1 MLARIPTWLRGVSYA
16 IYGFL
21 YLPILLIAVYSFN
34 RARFG
39 LVWTGFTFDWYLALF
54 QNALVWQATQNT
66 LVLALVSTLV
76 STLLGSLLG
85 YGLYR
90 YRFPGK
96 KILQGLMLLPVIVP
110 DIVMAIA
117 LLLFYQ
123 FVRFYTGLFELGLG
137 TMILAHI
144 TFQIAFVA
152 IVVRS
157 RLQLLDPALEE
168 AAYDLYANTW
178 QKLRYVTLPLAMPGI
193 QAAALLA
200 FTLSIDDFV
209 ISFFTSGPESLTL
222 PILIYSTARRGV
234 TPEINALSTLI
245 ILVTLILVVGFPP
258 AECSAPLTRTAAP
271 AWDPASRSR
280 QFPLSP

>member
-1 MLARIPTWLRGVSYA
+1 MLARIPSWLRGVSYA

-54 QNALVWQATQNT
+54 RNASIWQATQNT
-66 LVLALVSTLV
+66 LVLAVVSTLV

-245 ILVTLILVVGFPP
+245 ILVTLILVVGFPLR
-258 AECSAPLTRTAAP
+258 SAPHR
-271 AWDPASRSR
+271 
-280 QFPLSP
+280 

>member
-39 LVWTGFTFDWYLALF
+39 LAWTGFTFDWYLSLF

-90 YRFPGK
+90 YHFPGK
-96 KILQGLMLLPVIVP
+96 KAVQGLLLLPVAIP
-110 DIVMAIA
+110 DIVMAIG

-123 FVRFYTGLFELGLG
+123 VVRAYTGWFELGLG

-245 ILVTLILVVGFPP
+245 ILVTLILVVGFPLR
-258 AECSAPLTRTAAP
+258 SAPHR
-271 AWDPASRSR
+271 
-280 QFPLSP
+280 

>member
-1 MLARIPTWLRGVSYA
+1 MAKIPIWLRGVSYA

-39 LVWTGFTFDWYLALF
+39 LVWTGFTFDWYWALF
-54 QNALVWQATQNT
+54 RNAAIWQATQNT
-66 LVLALVSTLV
+66 LVLAGVSTLV

-90 YRFPGK
+90 YRFPGQK
-96 KILQGLMLLPVIVP
+96 AVQGLLLLPVVVP
-110 DIVMAIA
+110 DIVMAIT

-123 FVRFYTGLFELGLG
+123 LVRAYTGWFELGLG
-137 TMILAHI
+137 TMVIAHI

-193 QAAALLA
+193 LAAALLA

-209 ISFFTSGPESLTL
+209 ISFFTSGPESQTL

-234 TPEINALSTLI
+234 TPEINALSTVI
-245 ILVTLILVVGFPP
+245 VAITLVAVMGFP
-258 AECSAPLTRTAAP
+258 LL
-271 AWDPASRSR
+271 SRSSR
-280 QFPLSP
+280 ERGRG

>member
-1 MLARIPTWLRGVSYA
+1 MPWSGRPR
-16 IYGFL
+16 
-21 YLPILLIAVYSFN
+21 
-34 RARFG
+34 
-39 LVWTGFTFDWYLALF
+39 
-54 QNALVWQATQNT
+54 QNT

-96 KILQGLMLLPVIVP
+96 KILQGLLLLPVAIP
-110 DIVMAIA
+110 DIVMAIG

-123 FVRFYTGLFELGLG
+123 VVRAYTGWFELGLG

-200 FTLSIDDFV
+200 FTF
-209 ISFFTSGPESLTL
+209 
-222 PILIYSTARRGV
+222 R
-234 TPEINALSTLI
+234 
-245 ILVTLILVVGFPP
+245 
-258 AECSAPLTRTAAP
+258 
-271 AWDPASRSR
+271 
-280 QFPLSP
+280 

>member
-1 MLARIPTWLRGVSYA
+1 
-16 IYGFL
+16 
-21 YLPILLIAVYSFN
+21 
-34 RARFG
+34 
-39 LVWTGFTFDWYLALF
+39 
-54 QNALVWQATQNT
+54 
-66 LVLALVSTLV
+66 
-76 STLLGSLLG
+76 
-85 YGLYR
+85 
-90 YRFPGK
+90 
-96 KILQGLMLLPVIVP
+96 
-110 DIVMAIA
+110 
-117 LLLFYQ
+117 
-123 FVRFYTGLFELGLG
+123 
-137 TMILAHI
+137 
-144 TFQIAFVA
+144 VA

-245 ILVTLILVVGFPP
+245 ILVTLILVVGFPLR
-258 AECSAPLTRTAAP
+258 SAPHR
-271 AWDPASRSR
+271 
-280 QFPLSP
+280 

>member
-209 ISFFTSGPESLTL
+209 ISFFTSGPESQTL

-245 ILVTLILVVGFPP
+245 ILVTLILVVGFPLR
-258 AECSAPLTRTAAP
+258 SAPHR
-271 AWDPASRSR
+271 
-280 QFPLSP
+280 

>member
-1 MLARIPTWLRGVSYA
+1 MPAWLRGVSYA
-16 IYGFL
+16 LYAFL
-21 YLPILLIAVYSFN
+21 YLPILLIILYSFN

-39 LVWTGFTFDWYLALF
+39 LVWTGFTFDWYISLF
-54 QNALVWQATQNT
+54 QNPMAWRATQNT
-66 LVLALVSTLV
+66 LILALVSTLI
-76 STLLGSLLG
+76 STVFGSLLG

-96 KILQGLMLLPVIVP
+96 NAFQGLMLLPVIIP
-110 DIVMAIA
+110 DIVMAIT
-117 LLLFYQ
+117 LLLFY
-123 FVRFYTGLFELGLG
+123 RFLRYYTGLFELGLG

-144 TFQIAFVA
+144 TFQISFVA

-168 AAYDLYANTW
+168 AAHDLYANTW

-193 QAAALLA
+193 LAAALLA

-222 PILIYSTARRGV
+222 PILIYSSVRRGV

-245 ILVTLILVVGFPP
+245 ILVTLVVVIGSPLLGRLRQGPHFTNLTKSSVKPP
-258 AECSAPLTRTAAP
+258 VSNRGI
-271 AWDPASRSR
+271 
-280 QFPLSP
+280 

>member
-1 MLARIPTWLRGVSYA
+1 MPVQIPGWLRGVSYA

-21 YLPILLIAVYSFN
+21 YLPILLIVIYSFN

-39 LVWTGFTFDWYLALF
+39 LVWTGFTFDWYVSLF
-54 QNALVWQATQNT
+54 QNQIAWQATQNT
-66 LVLALVSTLV
+66 LILALVSTLI
-76 STLLGSLLG
+76 STVFGSLLG

-96 KILQGLMLLPVIVP
+96 NAFQGLMLLPVIIP
-110 DIVMAIA
+110 DIVMAIT

-123 FVRFYTGLFELGLG
+123 FLRYYTGLFELGLW
-137 TMILAHI
+137 TMILSHI
-144 TFQIAFVA
+144 TFQVSFVA

-157 RLQLLDPALEE
+157 RLQLLDPTLEE
-168 AAYDLYANTW
+168 AAHDLYANTW

-193 QAAALLA
+193 LAGALLA

-222 PILIYSTARRGV
+222 PTLIYSTVRRGV

-245 ILVTLILVVGFPP
+245 LLVTLAVVMGTTLLGRP
-258 AECSAPLTRTAAP
+258 
-271 AWDPASRSR
+271 R
-280 QFPLSP
+280 QGSSSSKINQ

>member
-1 MLARIPTWLRGVSYA
+1 MLGKVPPWLRGVSYA
-16 IYGFL
+16 IYAFL
-21 YLPILLIAVYSFN
+21 YLPILLIVIYSFN

-39 LVWTGFTFDWYLALF
+39 LVWTGFTFDWYGSLF
-54 QNALVWQATQNT
+54 QNRMVWQATQNT
-66 LVLALVSTLV
+66 LILALVSTLI
-76 STLLGSLLG
+76 STVLGSLLG

-96 KILQGLMLLPVIVP
+96 NTFQGLILLPVIIP
-110 DIVMAIA
+110 DIVMAIT
-117 LLLFYQ
+117 LLLFY
-123 FVRFYTGLFELGLG
+123 RFLRYYTGLFELGLW

-144 TFQIAFVA
+144 TFQISFVA

-157 RLQLLDPALEE
+157 RLQLLDPTLEE
-168 AAYDLYANTW
+168 AAHDLYANTW
-178 QKLRYVTLPLAMPGI
+178 QKLRYVTLPLAIPGI
-193 QAAALLA
+193 LAATLLA

-245 ILVTLILVVGFPP
+245 LLITFVVVMGINMLGHP
-258 AECSAPLTRTAAP
+258 
-271 AWDPASRSR
+271 R
-280 QFPLSP
+280 QTPNS

>member
-245 ILVTLILVVGFPP
+245 ILVTLILVVGFPLR
-258 AECSAPLTRTAAP
+258 SAPHR
-271 AWDPASRSR
+271 
-280 QFPLSP
+280 

>member
-1 MLARIPTWLRGVSYA
+1 VRRPIWLRGVSYA

-54 QNALVWQATQNT
+54 RNAAVWQATQNT
-66 LVLALVSTLV
+66 FVLAGASTLA

-90 YRFPGK
+90 YYFPAK
-96 KILQGLMLLPVIVP
+96 KMVQGLLLLPVALP
-110 DIVMAIA
+110 DIVMAVG

-123 FVRFYTGLFELGLG
+123 LVRAYTGWFELGLG
-137 TMILAHI
+137 TMILAHV

-152 IVVRS
+152 LVVRS

-178 QKLRYVTLPLAMPGI
+178 QKLRHVTLPLALPGI
-193 QAAALLA
+193 LAAALLA

-209 ISFFTSGPESLTL
+209 ISFFTSGPESQTL
-222 PILIYSTARRGV
+222 PILIYSMARRGV
-234 TPEINALSTLI
+234 TPEINALSTVI
-245 ILVTLILVVGFPP
+245 ILATLVAVMGL
-258 AECSAPLTRTAAP
+258 PLLR
-271 AWDPASRSR
+271 RSR
-280 QFPLSP
+280 QQQYR